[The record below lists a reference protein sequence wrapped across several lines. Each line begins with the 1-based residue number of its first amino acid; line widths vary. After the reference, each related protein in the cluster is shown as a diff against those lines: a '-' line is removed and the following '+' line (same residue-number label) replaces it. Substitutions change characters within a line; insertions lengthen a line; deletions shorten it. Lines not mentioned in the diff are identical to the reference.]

1 MANFMG
7 PMAPPQAAQ
16 PQPAQLDIKTNPSQR
31 AQFKSFMQ
39 GMQVQPTTAPI
50 APMLPAPMPSPM
62 DQVDIFAPAP
72 MADGGLAMPKLA
84 GGTTNVIDGTRSGT
98 GIENPISNMD
108 DVDMGFANPPL
119 PVTGLGAL
127 MSNLDASMA
136 RHNQRGNAE
145 MDRQQAMANFV
156 NASTPMSK
164 MQNFAQNVMGG
175 AQAEGPLG
183 GMFSIKPTMR
193 GDDMGIMASYNLS
206 FKDGGPVR
214 MQDGGTTFRTGDDGR
229 TVISS
234 DNIVREDGLT
244 DRERS
249 QAFDNI
255 DNAIYAASAG
265 RQADADRYQAMAD
278 YFLDDAGNIPAL
290 SADAQ
295 SYIKETGTPAVN
307 PLSIL
312 SASGAED
319 MVGDSGAFVPP
330 AGDTGS
336 TGAAFDPRSMLSD
349 PMDRTPPPY
358 GGPAIEAVAANRSV
372 DPIAAPD
379 LGFTPLLDLN
389 ADVTAI
395 SPMEQFALDQ
405 DDSLAALLNDPMNQF
420 GGTGRDI
427 AGASTPKSRMAAL
440 AGGQINTGNENL
452 DNRTRLRDL
461 EIRSQGSGAPGIAG
475 MLAKA
480 LGGGLAANVAS
491 NVFDKGRTAVLDE
504 NNQIV
509 GYMGPGLIPGTE
521 VYTGRAGYNPST
533 NNSTFDS
540 ETGAFRVTP
549 RVNMDDGTSV
559 AEQLTTSTTPAEPP
573 AAPPPNMITRPDNP
587 VTPAPTPDVVVPSP
601 RDPVNIG
608 GPPLLTAP
616 NIDPI
621 QSVGLPQSFLD
632 LLAQFNRPAPRAMQ
646 DGGAVLDKAAGDFL
660 EALRVA

>member
-1 MANFMG
+1 
-7 PMAPPQAAQ
+7 
-16 PQPAQLDIKTNPSQR
+16 
-31 AQFKSFMQ
+31 
-39 GMQVQPTTAPI
+39 
-50 APMLPAPMPSPM
+50 
-62 DQVDIFAPAP
+62 
-72 MADGGLAMPKLA
+72 
-84 GGTTNVIDGTRSGT
+84 
-98 GIENPISNMD
+98 
-108 DVDMGFANPPL
+108 
-119 PVTGLGAL
+119 
-127 MSNLDASMA
+127 MS
-136 RHNQRGNAE
+136 
-145 MDRQQAMANFV
+145 
-156 NASTPMSK
+156 
-164 MQNFAQNVMGG
+164 G

-249 QAFDNI
+249 QAFDRI
-255 DNAIYAASAG
+255 DNAISAASAG

-278 YFLDDAGNIPAL
+278 FFLDDAGNIPAL

-330 AGDTGS
+330 AGSSGS
-336 TGAAFDPRSMLSD
+336 TSPAFNPRDEINVLLSD

-358 GGPAIEAVAANRSV
+358 GGPTIEAVAANRFV

-379 LGFTPLLDLN
+379 LGYGFGFTPLLDLN
-389 ADVTAI
+389 ADVN
-395 SPMEQFALDQ
+395 ALAGAERVAEAQRAADKQRQ

-427 AGASTPKSRMAAL
+427 AGASTPESRMAAL

-452 DNRTRLRDL
+452 DNRTRLKDL

-480 LGGGLAANVAS
+480 LGGGLATNVAS
-491 NVFDKGRTAVLDE
+491 NVFEKGRTAVLDE

-587 VTPAPTPDVVVPSP
+587 VTPAPPPDVVVPSP

-632 LLAQFNRPAPRAMQ
+632 LLAQLNRPAPRAWWS
-646 DGGAVLDKAAGDFL
+646 DAGWWRGFGQG
-660 EALRVA
+660 R